1 MNQLTNHPKLFQFV
15 GLLVIFSLLC
25 LFINPSEN
33 NIFWRFP
40 SLIAGLPILIN
51 DSVEY
56 LMFDWLPIQV
66 YDPEIEE
73 FEEKPLLK
81 EVTRAISACILF
93 LIGLIREII

>member
-15 GLLVIFSLLC
+15 GLLVIFALLC

-93 LIGLIREII
+93 LVETNS